1 MCIFFRISERQRL
14 NSFTQHVVKIEKR
27 QAGYDYLH
35 RVGNQKLEKV
45 NIGTCHVCYVIKL

>member
-1 MCIFFRISERQRL
+1 MCATKTKFIEL
-14 NSFTQHVVKIEKR
+14 GLGVHVVEIEKR

-45 NIGTCHVCYVIKL
+45 NIMTCHVCGEAMLGS